1 MYKEMAAAAKRKESV
16 SGIPSGETSE
26 YADKDVQTFDAE
38 QMYVTLE
45 CIVIYETG
53 RISVRC
59 LEGTIVEL

>member
-1 MYKEMAAAAKRKESV
+1 MYKEMAAAAKGKNLFLAYRAEKLL
-16 SGIPSGETSE
+16 E